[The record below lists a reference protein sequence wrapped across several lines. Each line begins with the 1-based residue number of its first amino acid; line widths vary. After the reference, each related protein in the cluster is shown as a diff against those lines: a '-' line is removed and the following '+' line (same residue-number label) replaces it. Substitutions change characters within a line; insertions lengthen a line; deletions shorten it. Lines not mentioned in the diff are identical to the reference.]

1 MNTKKQY
8 NDPCMELYRLE
19 QTEQLAE
26 MTSNINDGHVGI
38 DEDE

>member
-1 MNTKKQY
+1 MMNTKKQY

-19 QTEQLAE
+19 QTEQLAKT
-26 MTSNINDGHVGI
+26 TSDDGWVDI

>member
-1 MNTKKQY
+1 MKKQY

-19 QTEQLAE
+19 QAE
-26 MTSNINDGHVGI
+26 RIADLSNDGTIGF